1 MYEYEVH
8 KFEVKINQTQ
18 FGNQAVI
25 DVLAERSDAI
35 KDQINLYANQGY
47 KLHTIIS
54 DENVGY
60 TIVMEKERVLDEW
73 QLNKGVGHR

>member
-1 MYEYEVH
+1 M
-8 KFEVKINQTQ
+8 I
-18 FGNQAVI
+18 I
-25 DVLAERSDAI
+25 DVLAERSEAI

-60 TIVMEKERVLDEW
+60 TIIMEKEKVLDE
-73 QLNKGVGHR
+73 

>member
-1 MYEYEVH
+1 MESVMYEYEVH

-54 DENVGY
+54 DEDMEY
-60 TIVMEKERVLDEW
+60 TIVMEKERVLDE
-73 QLNKGVGHR
+73 